1 MQRFKIKQ
9 STKNKSLW
17 SLESLEEPG
26 KEDRLA
32 LPGQGLARTGL
43 RQSAILR
50 AMSAA
55 QDSDPSLWP
64 GGGAAGKASG
74 VSRTSAA
81 GGGRGTGQLNGFV

>member
-1 MQRFKIKQ
+1 
-9 STKNKSLW
+9 
-17 SLESLEEPG
+17 
-26 KEDRLA
+26 
-32 LPGQGLARTGL
+32 
-43 RQSAILR
+43 
-50 AMSAA
+50 MSAA